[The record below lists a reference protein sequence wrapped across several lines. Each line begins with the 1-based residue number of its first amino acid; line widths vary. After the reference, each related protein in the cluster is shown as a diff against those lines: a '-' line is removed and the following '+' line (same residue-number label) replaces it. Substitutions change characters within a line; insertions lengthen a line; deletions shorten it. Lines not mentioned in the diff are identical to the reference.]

1 LGSSNSFTVCP
12 TSQKKLSAAH
22 GSEYIGV
29 PYSDGPFPLGVPVM
43 KHISKAQLMNVR
55 ETVKE
60 IKTMQGKTC
69 YNFNEATADQ
79 NENYISMNDTTIN
92 D

>member
-1 LGSSNSFTVCP
+1 MGSSNSFTVCP

-22 GSEYIGV
+22 CSEYTGV
-29 PYSDGPFPLGVPVM
+29 PYSDGPFLLGVPAM
-43 KHISKAQLMNVR
+43 KRVSKAQIMNVQ
-55 ETVKE
+55 EKVKE
-60 IKTMQGKTC
+60 IKIQVKTF
-69 YNFNEATADQ
+69 YSFNEATANQ